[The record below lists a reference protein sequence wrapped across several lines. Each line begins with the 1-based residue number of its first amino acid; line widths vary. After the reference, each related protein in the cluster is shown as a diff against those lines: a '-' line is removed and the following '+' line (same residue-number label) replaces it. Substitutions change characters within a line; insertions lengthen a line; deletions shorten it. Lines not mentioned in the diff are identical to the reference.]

1 MIGGVY
7 CPLSPQDPI
16 QRLQTLVKET
26 ESRLILVDS
35 LTENKFER
43 DEKIVNMDTMLNMN
57 SMINDNDLD
66 RLSTINVTVESIG
79 YIIFTSGS
87 TGVPKAVSYQ

>member
-43 DEKIVNMDTMLNMN
+43 EEKIVNMDTMLNMN
-57 SMINDNDLD
+57 RMINDNDLD